1 VNKTHTHNYI
11 IDVYVRYSSQSPPP
25 KEKLISNFQLSGK
38 KRKNLTVCAVC
49 ASVFFRFLLWVVGL
63 DLVCCR
69 SVRYLVS
76 SEQPTGRIFFFLYL
90 MPIGFLPFSTKTG
103 WTGKKKNQIYDS
115 ISFFLM
121 CTTTKYGEFH
131 SELGERFRHLSDDH
145 RRSRHF
151 NNTSATMSCTKMKIQ
166 IKRLFTR
173 FGGNV
178 DD

>member
-1 VNKTHTHNYI
+1 
-11 IDVYVRYSSQSPPP
+11 
-25 KEKLISNFQLSGK
+25 
-38 KRKNLTVCAVC
+38 VC
-49 ASVFFRFLLWVVGL
+49 ASVFFRFLLWVVGS

-76 SEQPTGRIFFFLYL
+76 SEQPTGRIFFFFFLYL

-131 SELGERFRHLSDDH
+131 SELGGSISSFVRWPSTQSSFQQHIGHDELHKNENPNQKVVYSFLGKCRWLESPGCWTNVEKSIDGWFFLIPYKRMRLSVVP
-145 RRSRHF
+145 SPS
-151 NNTSATMSCTKMKIQ
+151 TSI
-166 IKRLFTR
+166 
-173 FGGNV
+173 
-178 DD
+178 